1 MIPLHLPRTPFIP
14 AALLCTLL
22 AACSPQPGTTHLV
35 DKQAPGGEAN
45 DPLTRYDAVSAI
57 EIVDSPATGVA
68 LGWGWNRGDSEP
80 VPTICVEFVPGE
92 EPAQTRYMTMQE
104 VSDNYTLMKS
114 LGVSAEASVKA
125 IGYEASG
132 KAAFAKSM
140 DMSSERS
147 TFILNA
153 VVQNGVRYTAPVP
166 DDSVSVGEAQ
176 AAGYQPPVNERGG
189 SRGAVRLTPE
199 ALALAKKRDG
209 LEAFKHRCGSAF
221 VSAIYGGAKLTA
233 ALSIAA
239 DSLEEKES
247 LSADLSGGGWG
258 ARFESKLNENK
269 TTGSRS
275 ERMDLSLFMTGG
287 KGDTI
292 PATQKDL
299 TDKLQTLSLDAY
311 VAPKDFQIAITPY
324 EILSNWPGRILPDK
338 QTEFEELASYWGSY
352 NTLYDEMQQ
361 ALDNPQDYVAVSRDA
376 NGCLVVPSCSV
387 QREALS
393 ASQQTLKLMTER
405 RVEIPGWEPIFKQIE
420 KPLVE
425 ARDKAK
431 ASLAQCEKDN
441 SLITEI
447 ATDSPMQTLKRAQ
460 DEVLVKLRRMQ
471 EEARICSDRSDVCD
485 FSPDNYRSPYAFR
498 IQLPMPAKASLIRL
512 EELTDLH
519 VGRTAKQRC
528 SISSTD
534 PGCLT
539 NRQIDQWGDK
549 LGFIPVTRQMDPQRF
564 ALYQA
569 RLEGLDKAETADQA
583 SPKPGCVAQPYSYEQ
598 GRDDVIWY
606 NPAYRQPS
614 ATDTGTETQ
623 KGA

>member
-1 MIPLHLPRTPFIP
+1 MIPSRFPL
-14 AALLCTLL
+14 ALSAPPVVMGILL
-22 AACSPQPGTTHLV
+22 TACSPQPGTTHLG
-35 DKQAPGGEAN
+35 DKQAPGADAKE
-45 DPLTRYDAVSAI
+45 PLTRYDAVSAI

-140 DMSSERS
+140 DLSSERS
-147 TFILNA
+147 TFVLNA

-166 DDSVSVGEAQ
+166 DDPIPAGEAQ
-176 AAGYQPPVNERGG
+176 AAGYQPAVNERGG

-233 ALSIAA
+233 ALSFVTE
-239 DSLEEKES
+239 SLEQKET

-258 ARFESKLNENK
+258 ARFESKLSESK
-269 TTGSRS
+269 TSGSRS

-292 PATQKDL
+292 PATQQDL
-299 TDKLQTLSLDAY
+299 TDKLQTISLDAY

-324 EILSNWPGRILPDK
+324 EVLSNWPGKILPDK
-338 QTEFEELASYWGSY
+338 QTEFDELASYWGSY
-352 NTLYDEMQQ
+352 NTLYDEIQQ

-376 NGCLVVPSCSV
+376 DGCLVVPSCSV
-387 QREALS
+387 QREALT
-393 ASQQTLKLMTER
+393 ASQQTLKLMTEN

-420 KPLVE
+420 KPMVE

-431 ASLAQCEKDN
+431 AALAQCEKDN
-441 SLITEI
+441 SLASTVS
-447 ATDSPMQTLKRAQ
+447 ADKPMQALKRAQ

-485 FSPDNYRSPYAFR
+485 FSPNNYRSPYAFR
-498 IQLPMPAKASLIRL
+498 IQLPMPAKASLTHL
-512 EELTDLH
+512 DELTDLH

-539 NRQIDQWGDK
+539 NRQIDEWGEK
-549 LGFIPVTRQMDPQRF
+549 LGFIPVTRQTDPEGF
-564 ALYQA
+564 ALYQT
-569 RLEGLDKAETADQA
+569 RLESMDKAATADQA
-583 SPKPGCVAQPYSYEQ
+583 STKPGCVPQPYSYEQ

-606 NPAYRQPS
+606 NPAYRQP
-614 ATDTGTETQ
+614 AETDTGTETQ